1 MQTWSGRFSS
11 NKTTH
16 LFLAFLVLRNRTV
29 CHFTRHESWRLSNR
43 HNFLYVVKRYTRQ
56 FRVSLLELK
65 EHRQTRTH
73 FVSAKNRRQSCY
85 GTSEAGFR
93 PTSQKTCH
101 NALNWGHSVVTTF
114 ITFPPVV
121 RQQKARFSRQIYA
134 RVFSIPGGV
143 KTNPRGSSSFTG
155 GSEESHTQGLSF
167 SRNPLG
173 SDWASWSIKQRRFK
187 IRYCCSVLSLD
198 LNPARENPSS

>member
-134 RVFSIPGGV
+134 RVFPFLEEWKQIHGEVQVLQVGLRSLIPRVSPSAGI
-143 KTNPRGSSSFTG
+143 
-155 GSEESHTQGLSF
+155 
-167 SRNPLG
+167 PLG
-173 SDWASWSIKQRRFK
+173 LTGLRGRSNNGDLKSATVVRFWVW
-187 IRYCCSVLSLD
+187 I
-198 LNPARENPSS
+198 